1 MKDELLPRILD
12 HLKIKEL
19 GLTVYL
25 LADYVLRVN
34 MAQRDYA
41 LGASDGQWQLKIAN
55 EDLEQLQ
62 KYMNGKKGVIYDNVY
77 KAIELGELMMCFED
91 KGKCGLARDCWIT
104 RKGFAPCRKEPIKKQ
119 RRNNEKSL
127 RKTTKSK

>member
-19 GLTVYL
+19 GLTIYL

-34 MAQRDYA
+34 MAQKDYA
-41 LGASDGQWQLKIAN
+41 SGQDGQWQLKIAN

-62 KYMNGKKGVIYDNVY
+62 RYMNGKKGVIYDNVY

-91 KGKCGLARDCWIT
+91 KGRCELARECWIT

-119 RRNNEKSL
+119 RRNNVK
-127 RKTTKSK
+127 KTTKSN